1 MSESESSNSNSK
13 PATASSTPSGTTSAG
28 AATTT
33 KSKLPAAF
41 DDGLQYQAGFG
52 NAFESECLPGALPVG
67 RSNPRNVP
75 YHLYT
80 EQLSG
85 TAFTAPR
92 RENRRTWLYRIQ
104 PSVTTGLSLAQP
116 CALSS
121 SSSSSSTSKQSSLKQ
136 HNQESSHYPT
146 HFGGVAPAQCRTEIN
161 PLRWNPL
168 PDAVDNTD
176 TDVDNADADMDADVD
191 TDSQKKDF
199 ISGMHLVCQAGDP
212 AMKSGLAIY
221 MYGCQTSMNK
231 KRRGS
236 GSAGGQNHETTDP
249 TESDTQTQTETETH
263 FCNHDGEFLIVPEQ
277 GRLEIVTEV
286 GILTVGPTEIAVVP
300 RGLVFQVNLMLVPA
314 DDKSSSPATTP
325 SPATGYV
332 LEVYNGTGFQ
342 LPELGP
348 IGSNGLANARDFMHP
363 VAWCVTDKQSYRQA
377 CTIVTKSSSQL
388 FTQIS
393 DHSPY
398 NVVAWHGNYLPYKYD
413 LTRFCAVGSVTYDH
427 LDPSIYTVLTCP
439 TDQVGTAMAD
449 FVIFPPRVMA
459 TDNNTLRPPWFHRN
473 TMSEFMGLI
482 EGQYDAKKGFVA
494 GGASLHNCMTPHGPD
509 EKSYTKAVEDLCEN
523 PVQFNGGL
531 AFMFETCL
539 PLAVAPAALDDGR
552 WRDMQYAACWNG
564 LADDFSG
571 WHLLAEAAAR
581 KDE

>member
-1 MSESESSNSNSK
+1 MSSSK
-13 PATASSTPSGTTSAG
+13 PATASSTPSGTTN
-28 AATTT
+28 TTT
-33 KSKLPAAF
+33 NSTLPF
-41 DDGLQYQAGFG
+41 NDGLRYLNGFG
-52 NAFESECLPGALPVG
+52 NSFESECLPGALPTG
-67 RSNPRNVP
+67 RNNPRQVP
-75 YHLYT
+75 YNLYT

-104 PSVTTGLSLAQP
+104 PSVSGLSSAEP
-116 CALSS
+116 VSS
-121 SSSSSSTSKQSSLKQ
+121 SKQKQSSR
-136 HNQESSHYPT
+136 YPT
-146 HFGGVAPAQCRTEIN
+146 HFGGVAPVQCRAEIN

-168 PDAVDNTD
+168 PVDGAKTD
-176 TDVDNADADMDADVD
+176 TE
-191 TDSQKKDF
+191 DSQNSNKKDF
-199 ISGMHLVCQAGDP
+199 ISGMTLVCQAGDP
-212 AMKSGLAIY
+212 TMKSGLAIY
-221 MYGCQTSMNK
+221 MYGCQTSMNM
-231 KRRGS
+231 RSSR
-236 GSAGGQNHETTDP
+236 QNNETD
-249 TESDTQTQTETETH
+249 TH
-263 FCNHDGEFLIVPEQ
+263 FCNHDGEFLIVPEK

-286 GILTVGPTEIAVVP
+286 GIMTVGPTEIAVVP
-300 RGLVFQVNLMLVPA
+300 RGLVFQVNLMPDDSD
-314 DDKSSSPATTP
+314 DDKSSPATAT
-325 SPATGYV
+325 ATGYV
-332 LEVYNGTGFQ
+332 LEVYNATGFQ

-363 VAWCVTDKQSYRQA
+363 VAWCVADQDSYRQP

-388 FTQIS
+388 FQKMS

-439 TDQVGTAMAD
+439 TDQLGTAMAD

-459 TDNNTLRPPWFHRN
+459 TDSNTLRPPWFHRN

-482 EGQYDAKKGFVA
+482 QGSYDAKKGFVA
-494 GGASLHNCMTPHGPD
+494 GGASLHSCMTPHGPD
-509 EKSYTKAVEDLCEN
+509 RESYTKAVEDPCES

-539 PLAVAPAALDDGR
+539 PLSVAPAALEDAR
-552 WRDMQYAACWNG
+552 WRDMEYATCWDG

-571 WHLLAEAAAR
+571 WHLLAGAAAR
-581 KDE
+581 KKDE

>member
-1 MSESESSNSNSK
+1 MSESSSSK
-13 PATASSTPSGTTSAG
+13 PATASSTPSGIRNTGETTN
-28 AATTT
+28 
-33 KSKLPAAF
+33 SKLRF
-41 DDGLQYQAGFG
+41 SDGLQYLSGFG

-67 RSNPRNVP
+67 RNNPRNVP
-75 YHLYT
+75 YNLYT

-104 PSVTTGLSLAQP
+104 PSVIGLSAAEPAQQSSSQQ
-116 CALSS
+116 SS
-121 SSSSSSTSKQSSLKQ
+121 SSR
-136 HNQESSHYPT
+136 YPT
-146 HFGGVAPAQCRTEIN
+146 HFGGVAPTQCRTEIN

-168 PDAVDNTD
+168 PDIVDDNNNTNANTD
-176 TDVDNADADMDADVD
+176 ANKD
-191 TDSQKKDF
+191 TEKKDF

-212 AMKSGLAIY
+212 VMKSGLAIY
-221 MYGCQTSMNK
+221 MYGCQTSMNVK
-231 KRRGS
+231 
-236 GSAGGQNHETTDP
+236 Q
-249 TESDTQTQTETETH
+249 TH

-300 RGLVFQVNLMLVPA
+300 RGIVFQVNLLMS
-314 DDKSSSPATTP
+314 DTDSEDKSSPAKT
-325 SPATGYV
+325 ATGYV
-332 LEVYNGTGFQ
+332 LEVYNATGFQ

-363 VAWCVTDKQSYRQA
+363 VAWCVTDQESYRQP

-388 FTQIS
+388 FSQMS
-393 DHSPY
+393 DHSPF

-439 TDQVGTAMAD
+439 SSDQGTAMAD
-449 FVIFPPRVMA
+449 FVIFPSRVIA

-473 TMSEFMGLI
+473 VMSEFMGLI
-482 EGQYDAKKGFVA
+482 QGAYDAKKGFVK

-509 EKSYTKAVEDLCEN
+509 QISYTAAVADLCES
-523 PVQFNGGL
+523 PVQLQGSL

-539 PLAVAPAALDDGR
+539 PLSVAPCALEDTR
-552 WRDMQYAACWNG
+552 WRDMEYAACWDG
-564 LADDFSG
+564 LTDNDFSG
-571 WHLLAEAAAR
+571 WHLLAKAAAK